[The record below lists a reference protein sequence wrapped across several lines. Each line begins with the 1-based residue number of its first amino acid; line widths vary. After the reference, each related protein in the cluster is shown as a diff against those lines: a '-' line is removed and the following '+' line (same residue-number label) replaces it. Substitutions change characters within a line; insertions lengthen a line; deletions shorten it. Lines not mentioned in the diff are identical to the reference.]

1 MEIDLFKNK
10 QKKKQLEE
18 LEKSCQRFTGFRDEL
33 TLQAVNLYNRRKG
46 FLSIISS
53 IERNLEQ
60 CKGLPNWCK
69 NDIDDAKSM
78 VRDFEKAVEYETD
91 PKAFAE
97 ISDTTGRTA
106 AIIAT
111 TGGVVGAGVGV
122 GGATAAMS
130 IATVMGTASTGTAI
144 SALSGVAATNA
155 ALAWLGGGALAAG
168 GAGVAGGNLVL
179 GLFGPIGA
187 AIAVVG
193 AAGGFVFMRAKNK
206 KQIELA
212 EQQLNEIN
220 HDNDILSQ
228 KLKHLNDLIFR
239 TSTFEENNLGK
250 SFLWVCEISKEKPDY
265 ASWNDDDRHQLER
278 LLNNVSN
285 AVSLINERI

>member
-10 QKKKQLEE
+10 QKKKKLDE
-18 LEKSCQRFTGFRDEL
+18 LEKACQRFTGYRDEL
-33 TLQAVNLYNRRKG
+33 TRQAVSLYKYRKG

-53 IERNLEQ
+53 IERDLEQ
-60 CKGLPNWCK
+60 CKGLPDWCR

-122 GGATAAMS
+122 GGATAAIS

-193 AAGGFVFMRAKNK
+193 ATGSFVFMRVKNK

-212 EQQLNEIN
+212 EQQLHEIN
-220 HDNDILSQ
+220 HDNDILTQ
-228 KLKHLNDLIFR
+228 KLRHLKDLIFR
-239 TSTFEENNLGK
+239 TSTFKENNLGK
-250 SFLWVCEISKEKPDY
+250 SFLWVCKILKEKPDY
-265 ASWNDDDRHQLER
+265 AFWNDEEKYQLEH
-278 LLNNVSN
+278 LINNVNN